1 MPKGKGY
8 AYPKTAPRAK
18 PAGKGYPKEKF
29 GDPRYPTEPFGEL
42 YDSAGKAPFSGKQ
55 KKDRS

>member
-8 AYPKTAPRAK
+8 AYPKTAPKAK

-29 GDPRYPTEPFGEL
+29 GDPRYSLEPFPEL

-55 KKDRS
+55 KK